1 MSDWALKDKELKMI
15 GTSRRFGSKFWLF
28 VKFWA
33 IFKIFG

>member
-15 GTSRRFGSKFWLF
+15 GTSRRFGLIFGFF